1 MRNYVQVLGLA
12 MAVAAVGSLSA
23 PRAATAADSMMMKMD
38 CKSAGSMMATMT
50 PPPMAMKPSMPLDK
64 EFMSMMVAHDKM
76 AMSMAKMESQCGK
89 DPKTRAMAAKMA
101 EELQLEINRML
112 PYL

>member
-1 MRNYVQVLGLA
+1 
-12 MAVAAVGSLSA
+12 
-23 PRAATAADSMMMKMD
+23 
-38 CKSAGSMMATMT
+38 
-50 PPPMAMKPSMPLDK
+50 
-64 EFMSMMVAHDKM
+64 M

>member
-12 MAVAAVGSLSA
+12 MAVAAVGSLSV
-23 PRAATAADSMMMKMD
+23 PRAATAADSMMKMD
-38 CKSAGSMMATMT
+38 CKSASTMMATMT
-50 PPPMAMKPSMPLDK
+50 PPPMAMKPTVDK
-64 EFMSMMVAHDKM
+64 EFMNMMVAHDKM

>member
-12 MAVAAVGSLSA
+12 MAVAAVGSLSV
-23 PRAATAADSMMMKMD
+23 PRTATAADTMMKMD
-38 CKSAGSMMATMT
+38 CKFASTMMATMK
-50 PPPMAMKPSMPLDK
+50 PPPMAMKPTVDK
-64 EFMSMMVAHDKM
+64 EFMNMMVVHDKM
-76 AMSMAKMESQCGK
+76 AMQMAKVESQCGK

>member
-12 MAVAAVGSLSA
+12 MAVAAVGSLSV
-23 PRAATAADSMMMKMD
+23 PRTATAADTMMKMD
-38 CKSAGSMMATMT
+38 CKSASTMMATMT

-64 EFMSMMVAHDKM
+64 EFMNLMVAHDKM

>member
-12 MAVAAVGSLSA
+12 MAVAAVGSLSV
-23 PRAATAADSMMMKMD
+23 PRAATAADSMMKMD

-50 PPPMAMKPSMPLDK
+50 PPPMAMKPTVDK
-64 EFMSMMVAHDKM
+64 EFMNMMVVHDKM
-76 AMSMAKMESQCGK
+76 AMQMAKVESQCGK